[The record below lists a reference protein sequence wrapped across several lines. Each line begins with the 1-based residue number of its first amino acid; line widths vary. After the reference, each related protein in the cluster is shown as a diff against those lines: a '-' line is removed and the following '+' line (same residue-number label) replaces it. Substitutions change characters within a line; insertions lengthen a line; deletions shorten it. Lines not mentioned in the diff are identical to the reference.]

1 MFLNGIFVFSFM
13 HERNE
18 EISINPDEFMDFM
31 KNSHKIFLPN
41 GNIEKR
47 KVIDRT
53 FRDSCMLVQVSQGVY
68 VIGKL
73 NWTNV
78 IGYSL
83 TINGKE
89 KQFFYSDKQAIF
101 KPKLC

>member
-1 MFLNGIFVFSFM
+1 MNGG
-13 HERNE
+13 NE

-31 KNSHKIFLPN
+31 KSSHKIFLPN
-41 GNIEKR
+41 GDSEKQ
-47 KVIDRT
+47 KVIDRI
-53 FRDSCMLVQVSQGVY
+53 FHDSCMLVQVSQGVY

-73 NWTNV
+73 NWTNA

-83 TINGKE
+83 IINGEE